1 MLKNEWILKKT
12 ASLLS
17 VRELRSNL
25 NSILNSHNIAQQEL
39 QHWLLAFTEAAT
51 NIVRHT
57 TPPATFIQLTLSYI
71 NNEWIMII
79 EDDGGET
86 TVYNNKS
93 NIPDILAEGGYGIAL
108 IQSLFAESVYSRTPE
123 NINKLVISNPLCS
136 QVKLPTIILV
146 DDDPVIRKIIQSYLK
161 NKYQIIA
168 FSSAEEAIP
177 FIKKNKIDLILSDIS
192 MQGMDGLSMRKNL
205 AGHIETD
212 ILPFV
217 FITGNSSNDTR
228 QIATRLGV
236 DDYIVKP
243 VKKVELLDIVSRVLQ
258 RSQNLKIRINQ
269 RLDPKVT
276 AGLRPQLPKK
286 IDGYNLVVQSR
297 VASAG
302 GGDYLLQHD
311 KLILLGDIM
320 GHGEQAKFFA
330 YAHAGYF
337 RGLIY
342 GLYKNEG
349 VNLLLNKLSQS
360 MINDSL
366 LSGALTTCIAAELNN
381 EYIQLASAGHPK
393 PWLITEKGID
403 ILPVSGMLAGI
414 TEDTQYNQ
422 LTLQLKPKQ
431 RLMLYT
437 DGLLESRS
445 ETLSSHYETEI
456 SHILLS
462 SLTEPIELAAKKIS
476 HWFDITHAEMPEDD
490 MTFVLIERPI

>member
-1 MLKNEWILKKT
+1 MLKNEWVLKKT

-17 VRELRSNL
+17 VRELRNNL
-25 NSILNSHNIAQQEL
+25 NSILNSHNVAPQEL

-51 NIVRHT
+51 NVVRHT
-57 TPPATFIQLTLSYI
+57 DPLASFIQLTLSYI
-71 NNEWIMII
+71 DNKWVMVI

-86 TVYNNKS
+86 AVYNNIFD
-93 NIPDILAEGGYGIAL
+93 IPDTLNEGGYGIAL
-108 IQSLFAESVYSRTPE
+108 IQSLFAQSVYSRIAE
-123 NINKLVISNPLCS
+123 NTNKLIISNPFCS
-136 QVKLPTIILV
+136 QIKLPTIVLV
-146 DDDPVIRKIIQSYLK
+146 DDDPVIRKIIHSYLK
-161 NKYQIIA
+161 DKYQIIE
-168 FSSAEEAIP
+168 FPSAEDAIP

-217 FITGNSSNDTR
+217 FITGNSSDNTR
-228 QIATRLGV
+228 QTAARLGV

-243 VKKVELLDIVSRVLQ
+243 VKKTELLDIVSRVLQ
-258 RSQNLKIRINQ
+258 RSQNLKTRINQ

-276 AGLRPQLPKK
+276 AGLRPQLPSK
-286 IDGYNLVVQSR
+286 IDNYNLVVQSR

-349 VNLLLNKLSQS
+349 VNILLNKLSQS

-366 LSGALTTCIAAELNN
+366 LSGALTTCIATELNS

-393 PWLITEKGID
+393 PWLITEEGID

-422 LTLQLKPKQ
+422 FTLQLQPKQ

-445 ETLSSHYETEI
+445 EALTNYYETEI
-456 SHILLS
+456 SKILVS
-462 SLTEPIELAAKKIS
+462 SLSEPIELAAKKVS
-476 HWFDITHAEMPEDD
+476 SWFDIAHAEMPEDD
-490 MTFVLIERPI
+490 MTFVLIEKSV